1 MQGSDVFAIRVL
13 CINILTYD
21 VCVVHVNRIDR
32 WGGGGGDRGPDRGG
46 DRDRGGGGGGDRWG
60 GGGGGGNR
68 DAPPRDGPRS
78 DRPGGGGD
86 SGGWR
91 SERAEPAGER

>member
-60 GGGGGGNR
+60 GGGGGNR